1 MLSPRWRKVL
11 RDLWGNKLRTVLV
24 VLSIAVGI
32 FAVGMISGSQ
42 DATMTALNTGWNAT
56 NPPSM
61 IIYTDLFDEELLYT
75 VRHMPGVK
83 EADGRRSFGVRFK
96 NPAQLGATGG
106 ATTAGTGL
114 DAEKWRNLSL
124 VVYPEYESIQVGKI
138 WPQSGAWPPPEHQ
151 ILVER
156 ASLDWMGV
164 KVGDTILVEA
174 PNGRQRKLHAAGV
187 VHDPGQMQAGW
198 IGQGIAYI
206 SRDTLE
212 WFGASRDFDQLH
224 VVAAGDNL
232 TRSQLTQLAQQVRN
246 KVEKSGRTIYYT
258 YIPTPGKHPAG
269 EAVEPILMV
278 LGILGILALVLSG
291 FLVVNTMQAL
301 LTQQVRQM
309 GIMKAIGARSN
320 QIMGIYLGMVIA
332 FGLLALL
339 VAVPLGAL
347 GARGFTQYMGNLLN
361 FDVSGLGIPPR
372 VLATEIVIGLAVPV
386 LAALYPIVTAARI
399 TPREAMSDYGLAGA
413 TRSSGSAAK
422 KPRFELHVRLP
433 FSRPTLLSLR
443 NTFRRKGRLALTL
456 ATLILGG
463 AIFIGVFSVRES
475 VFKTLDN
482 MFNYVDYD
490 AIVGF
495 RREYRA
501 DQIER
506 EALKAP
512 GIAAAEGWRFDS
524 ARRMRPD
531 GTESDPVFMRAPQPD
546 SALIRPRIAEGRWLL
561 PNDENAVVI
570 NTMFLKDEPD
580 LRVGSSLK
588 LKISGKETDWQIV
601 GIASGTPPAPML
613 HVNYPYMARLMGAVD
628 QAGVA
633 IVVTT
638 QRDPA
643 SQAAAAKALEEH
655 LKSVGMEV
663 NYRQTSSEE
672 RTQIIARFE
681 VLIVFLL
688 VMAVLLA
695 VVGAIGLT
703 GTMSL
708 NVLERTRE
716 IGVMRAIGA
725 SDGSVFQIVV
735 VEGLLIGLISW
746 CFGALLAYPL
756 GKLLSDA
763 IGNITM
769 KTAMDYAFSVNGM
782 VGWLVIASVLA
793 VIASLLPARN
803 ASRVSVRDVLA
814 YE

>member
-96 NPAQLGATGG
+96 NPAQLGATDG
-106 ATTAGTGL
+106 ATIAGTGL

-124 VVYPEYESIQVGKI
+124 VVYPDYESIQVGKI

-164 KVGDTILVEA
+164 QVGDTILAEA
-174 PNGRQRKLHAAGV
+174 PNGRQRRLRVAGV

-198 IGQGIAYI
+198 IGQGNAYI
-206 SRDTLE
+206 NRDTLD

-224 VVAAGDNL
+224 VVAVGDNL
-232 TRSQLTQLAQQVRN
+232 ARSQLTQLAQQVRN

-278 LGILGILALVLSG
+278 LSILGILALVLSG

-309 GIMKAIGARSN
+309 GIMKAIGARNN

-332 FGLLALL
+332 FGVLALL

-361 FDVSGLGIPPR
+361 FDVNGLSVPPR

-386 LAALYPIVTAARI
+386 LAALYPIITAARI

-413 TRSSGSAAK
+413 TRSSGSAAQ
-422 KPRFELHVRLP
+422 KPRFELRVRLP

-490 AIVGF
+490 AIVAF

-546 SALIRPRIAEGRWLL
+546 SALIRPRLAEGRWLL
-561 PNDENAVVI
+561 PDDENAVVI

-580 LRVGSSLK
+580 LKVGSSLK

-672 RTQIIARFE
+672 RTQIIAQFE

-725 SDGSVFQIVV
+725 SDRSVFQIVV
-735 VEGLLIGLISW
+735 VEGLLIGVISW

-782 VGWLVIASVLA
+782 IGWLVIASVLA

>member
-11 RDLWGNKLRTVLV
+11 RDLWGNKLRTALV

-106 ATTAGTGL
+106 ATAAGTGL

>member
-1 MLSPRWRKVL
+1 M
-11 RDLWGNKLRTVLV
+11 

-42 DATMTALNTGWNAT
+42 EATMTALNTGWNAT

-156 ASLDWMGV
+156 ASMDWMGV

-531 GTESDPVFMRAPQPD
+531 GTESDPVFVRAPQPD

-580 LRVGSSLK
+580 LKVGSSLK

>member
-124 VVYPEYESIQVGKI
+124 VVYPDYESIQVGKI

-164 KVGDTILVEA
+164 KVGDTILAEA
-174 PNGRQRKLHAAGV
+174 PNGRQRKLRVAGV

-206 SRDTLE
+206 SRDTLD

-309 GIMKAIGARSN
+309 GIMKAIGARNN

-332 FGLLALL
+332 FGRAGAARRSAAGRTRRARLH
-339 VAVPLGAL
+339 AVYGQPAELRRERAGRPASGVGDRDRHRPGRAGAGGAL
-347 GARGFTQYMGNLLN
+347 PDHHRSAYHAARGDERLWAGRRDAF
-361 FDVSGLGIPPR
+361 VRLGGQEAALRTARAPTVLPADAAFAAQHVPAERPPR
-372 VLATEIVIGLAVPV
+372 AHAGDVDPGRRDFHRRVQRARVGVQDARQHVQLRRLRRYRRRFAESIG
-386 LAALYPIVTAARI
+386 PI
-399 TPREAMSDYGLAGA
+399 
-413 TRSSGSAAK
+413 RS
-422 KPRFELHVRLP
+422 
-433 FSRPTLLSLR
+433 
-443 NTFRRKGRLALTL
+443 N
-456 ATLILGG
+456 
-463 AIFIGVFSVRES
+463 
-475 VFKTLDN
+475 
-482 MFNYVDYD
+482 
-490 AIVGF
+490 
-495 RREYRA
+495 
-501 DQIER
+501 
-506 EALKAP
+506 
-512 GIAAAEGWRFDS
+512 
-524 ARRMRPD
+524 ARR
-531 GTESDPVFMRAPQPD
+531 
-546 SALIRPRIAEGRWLL
+546 
-561 PNDENAVVI
+561 
-570 NTMFLKDEPD
+570 
-580 LRVGSSLK
+580 
-588 LKISGKETDWQIV
+588 
-601 GIASGTPPAPML
+601 
-613 HVNYPYMARLMGAVD
+613 
-628 QAGVA
+628 
-633 IVVTT
+633 
-638 QRDPA
+638 
-643 SQAAAAKALEEH
+643 
-655 LKSVGMEV
+655 
-663 NYRQTSSEE
+663 
-672 RTQIIARFE
+672 
-681 VLIVFLL
+681 
-688 VMAVLLA
+688 
-695 VVGAIGLT
+695 
-703 GTMSL
+703 
-708 NVLERTRE
+708 
-716 IGVMRAIGA
+716 
-725 SDGSVFQIVV
+725 
-735 VEGLLIGLISW
+735 
-746 CFGALLAYPL
+746 
-756 GKLLSDA
+756 
-763 IGNITM
+763 
-769 KTAMDYAFSVNGM
+769 
-782 VGWLVIASVLA
+782 
-793 VIASLLPARN
+793 
-803 ASRVSVRDVLA
+803 
-814 YE
+814 